1 MNSYLDISRDS
12 SSKVGSEASTQA
24 CLEPLIRANILIVED
39 DESIRSAL
47 KTFFQLVSLP
57 AHWAVDATHALS
69 IVARMESPPTLILVD
84 GRLPDM
90 HGLELIQILRKT
102 LPRSTSIYLFSADTE
117 YATQLERFGVDGFIP
132 KPFDADSLVSLAS
145 RYA

>member
-1 MNSYLDISRDS
+1 MEVPK
-12 SSKVGSEASTQA
+12 SSK
-24 CLEPLIRANILIVED
+24 ILIVED

-47 KTFFQLVSLP
+47 QAFFQLVNLD
-57 AHWAVDATHALS
+57 AQWAEDGTQALS
-69 IVARMESPPTLILVD
+69 ILDQTETSPNLILVD

-90 HGLELIQILRKT
+90 HGLELIQILRKR
-102 LPRSTSIYLFSADTE
+102 LPKETSIYLFSADTE
-117 YATQLERFGVDGFIP
+117 YSNRLEQFGVDGFIP

>member
-1 MNSYLDISRDS
+1 MYPPSTSALNLSAEPARNSPTEVLSNA
-12 SSKVGSEASTQA
+12 K
-24 CLEPLIRANILIVED
+24 ILIVED

-47 KTFFQLVSLP
+47 KAFFSLVSLD
-57 AHWAVDATHALS
+57 AHWAEDGTQALS
-69 IVARMESPPTLILVD
+69 IVERMHAAPTLILVD

-90 HGLELIQILRKT
+90 HGLELIQILRKK
-102 LPRSTSIYLFSADTE
+102 LPKSTSIYLFSADTE

-132 KPFDADSLVSLAS
+132 KPFDADSLLSFAS